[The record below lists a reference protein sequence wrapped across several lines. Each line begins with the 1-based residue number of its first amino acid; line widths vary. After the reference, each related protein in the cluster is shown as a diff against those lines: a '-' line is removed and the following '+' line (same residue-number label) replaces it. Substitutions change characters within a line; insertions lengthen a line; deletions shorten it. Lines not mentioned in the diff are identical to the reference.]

1 MVRRLR
7 GEMGAVVLGGMR
19 PTIGAARLAAW
30 ATLVVLIGA
39 LNAVGHAAGGA
50 PAQNVLYLY
59 STAVGGVIQYA
70 VILGI
75 VVLIARGLDLREVFA
90 LRRPRSLRAAT
101 GWIGVALVT
110 VWAASYALG
119 QVLNAGKDQGL
130 VPDHWESRH
139 AGAFAANFAVVVLV
153 APLVEELTFRGFGVS
168 GIAGVLGPA
177 GAIAGV
183 GIAFGVWHGLL
194 IAFPV
199 LAVLGAILGALRIRT
214 ASVYPPMVAHAIFNG
229 VALVAAVTLGGGS

>member
-1 MVRRLR
+1 MK
-7 GEMGAVVLGGMR
+7 
-19 PTIGAARLAAW
+19 PTIGPVRIALW
-30 ATLVVLIGA
+30 AGLIILIGA
-39 LNAVGHAAGGA
+39 LNVYGHHIERRNPGDPSKDA
-50 PAQNVLYLY
+50 LYKY
-59 STAVGGVIQYA
+59 STAVDGVIQYA

-75 VVLIARGLDLREVFA
+75 VLVIARGLDLREVFA
-90 LRRPRSLRAAT
+90 LRRPRSLRAAA
-101 GWIGVALVT
+101 GWVGVALAT
-110 VWAASYALG
+110 VWAISYALG
-119 QVLNAGKDQGL
+119 KVLNAGKDQGL

-139 AGAFAANFAVVVLV
+139 AGAFAANFVVVALV

-168 GIAGVLGPA
+168 GLAGILGPA

-199 LAVLGAILGALRIRT
+199 LAILGAILAVLRVRT

-229 VALVAAVTLGGGS
+229 VALVGAVTLGGGS

>member
-1 MVRRLR
+1 
-7 GEMGAVVLGGMR
+7 MGAVAVGGVK
-19 PTIGAARLAAW
+19 PAIGTGRLAAW
-30 ATLVVLIGA
+30 AGFIVLIGA
-39 LNAVGHAAGGA
+39 LNAVGHAAGG
-50 PAQNVLYLY
+50 PPDGNVLYRY

-75 VVLIARGLDLREVFA
+75 VLVIARGLDLREVFA
-90 LRRPRSLRAAT
+90 LRRPTSPPAAA
-101 GWIGVALVT
+101 GWVAAALAT
-110 VWAASYALG
+110 VWVVSFALG
-119 QVLNAGKDQGL
+119 QVLDAGKDQGL

-139 AGAFAANFAVVVLV
+139 AGAFAANFVVVVLV

-168 GIAGVLGPA
+168 GLAAVLGPV

-194 IAFPV
+194 VAFPV
-199 LAVLGAILGALRIRT
+199 LAILGAILAALRVRT

-229 VALVAAVTLGGGS
+229 VALVAAVAVGGGS